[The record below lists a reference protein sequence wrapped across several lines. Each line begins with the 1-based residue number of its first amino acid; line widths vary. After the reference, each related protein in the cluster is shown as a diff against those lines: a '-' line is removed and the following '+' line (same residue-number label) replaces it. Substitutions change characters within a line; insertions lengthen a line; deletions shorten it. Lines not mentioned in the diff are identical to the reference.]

1 MNHNNHANRK
11 SPKRRLFFFIILLR
25 YCASFTIP
33 PFSQQRSRKYVQK
46 SSHQQP
52 QLPHHC
58 RKHGTTNLQKHAM
71 AAVGNGPVVSLKSA
85 AGPLMDA
92 GKALART
99 GELVIDWTSAVIIIT
114 DKNNNNMYGGAFS
127 AVGANLRNA
136 GDNIAQAAASCRF
149 KTGQEL
155 VQDEIREAAAAI
167 LQGAGKCQPAVVEAR
182 ADQNDALA
190 ATIGT

>member
-1 MNHNNHANRK
+1 
-11 SPKRRLFFFIILLR
+11 
-25 YCASFTIP
+25 
-33 PFSQQRSRKYVQK
+33 
-46 SSHQQP
+46 
-52 QLPHHC
+52 
-58 RKHGTTNLQKHAM
+58 
-71 AAVGNGPVVSLKSA
+71 
-85 AGPLMDA
+85 MDA

-99 GELVIDWTSAVIIIT
+99 GELVIDWTTTAIIIT
-114 DKNNNNMYGGAFS
+114 DNNNNNNNNNNMYGGAFS

-167 LQGAGKCQPAVVEAR
+167 QQGAGKCQPAVVEAR